1 MRSPRTRR
9 FGRGFT
15 LAELAVSFAII
26 ALLLASFMFTYSAQ
40 IEQRNFQEN
49 RTRLETA
56 RELLLSYAIVNG
68 RLPCPAAPNTTGNE
82 SPAGGGNCTNP
93 LNGLLPAK
101 TIGYQQLD
109 SNGYAIDAYGNRIF
123 YAVASSLTGCAG
135 SSTVPHFTN
144 ATNLK
149 ANGIT
154 CQPNDLVVCRSSTG
168 VTGSGCGSSANAVT
182 NQSIVVAIVFS
193 GGKNFATAPDSA
205 SAIAAGRNDEAANL
219 NGDPVFVF
227 HTPSPPGATN
237 GEFDD
242 YLVWIPVGELYG
254 RLISAGVLP

>member
-1 MRSPRTRR
+1 MRSPAPR
-9 FGRGFT
+9 FARGFT
-15 LAELAVSFAII
+15 LAELAISFAII

-40 IEQRNFQEN
+40 IDQRNFQEN
-49 RTRLETA
+49 RSRIEAA

-68 RLPCPAAPNTTGNE
+68 RLPCPAAPNTTGDE
-82 SPAGGGNCTNP
+82 SPAAGGNCTNP
-93 LNGLLPAK
+93 LNGYLPAK
-101 TIGYQQLD
+101 TIGYQQVD
-109 SNGYAIDAYGNRIF
+109 SSGYAMDAYGNRIF
-123 YAVASSLTGCAG
+123 YAVASTLTGCAG
-135 SSTVPHFTN
+135 SSTLPHFTN

-154 CQPNDLVVCRSSTG
+154 CQPNDLVVCKSSTG
-168 VTGSGCGSSANAVT
+168 ITGSSCNSTANAVT

-193 GGKNFATAPDSA
+193 GGKNFATAPNSA

-227 HTPSPPGATN
+227 HTPAPSGATN

-242 YLVWIPVGELYG
+242 YLAWITVGELYG

>member
-1 MRSPRTRR
+1 MRSPRTPR
-9 FGRGFT
+9 FARGFT
-15 LAELAVSFAII
+15 LVELAVSFAII

-68 RLPCPAAPNTTGNE
+68 RLPCPAAPSATGDE
-82 SPAGGGNCTNP
+82 SPAVGGNCTNP

-101 TIGYQQLD
+101 TIGYQQVD

-123 YAVASSLTGCAG
+123 YAVASALTGCAG
-135 SSTVPHFTN
+135 TSTVPHFTN

-154 CQPNDLVVCRSSTG
+154 CQPNDLVVCKSSAVVTSST
-168 VTGSGCGSSANAVT
+168 CGSANSVT

-205 SAIAAGRNDEAANL
+205 SALAAGRNDEAANL

-227 HTPSPPGATN
+227 HTPSPSGAAN

-242 YLVWIPVGELYG
+242 YLVWITVGELYG